1 MSNQDVELR
10 DAEVSSVI
18 EKRRRS
24 VHFDSSDTTVIVPG
38 EYEEGDLR
46 GRGTG
51 HFTDHENALID
62 KELPSAGLK
71 ISISDET
78 AEQVRFRKNSVDK
91 SFQKNRRKSDPILE
105 NEIGNYSKTKSYRL
119 RPDSCIRVFE
129 LDSK

>member
-1 MSNQDVELR
+1 MSNQEVELR
-10 DAEVSSVI
+10 DAEVSSVT

-38 EYEEGDLR
+38 ENEEGDLR

-51 HFTDHENALID
+51 HFTDHEKALID
-62 KELPSAGLK
+62 KEMPSLGLK
-71 ISISDET
+71 NSISDET

-91 SFQKNRRKSDPILE
+91 SFQKNRRKSDSILE
-105 NEIGNYSKTKSYRL
+105 NEIGNYCKTKSYHL
-119 RPDSCIRVFE
+119 GIDSCIRVFE

>member
-51 HFTDHENALID
+51 HFTDHEKALID

-91 SFQKNRRKSDPILE
+91 CFQKNRRKSDPILE
-105 NEIGNYSKTKSYRL
+105 NEIGNNSKTKSYRL

>member
-91 SFQKNRRKSDPILE
+91 GFQKIRRKSDPILE
-105 NEIGNYSKTKSYRL
+105 NEIGNYSKTKNYRL
-119 RPDSCIRVFE
+119 RPDSCIRVF
-129 LDSK
+129 

>member
-51 HFTDHENALID
+51 HFTDHEKALID
-62 KELPSAGLK
+62 KELPSTGLK

-91 SFQKNRRKSDPILE
+91 SLQKNRRKSDPI
-105 NEIGNYSKTKSYRL
+105 
-119 RPDSCIRVFE
+119 PDHWSSRNPAWTRGSWQAPRRCQKPA
-129 LDSK
+129 DT